1 MTDHVTPHNHEGGL
15 FRTADQADEQ
25 QMASD
30 VADVKPVARLSRDLF
45 QPAVDRQTAQDQ
57 HPTTQRDE
65 ATMRSLRFPFDEG
78 NDR

>member
-1 MTDHVTPHNHEGGL
+1 MTDHVTPHHQKDRL
-15 FRTADQADEQ
+15 FRTADQTDEQ

-30 VADVKPVARLSRDLF
+30 VADARPVARPSRDLF
-45 QPAVDRQTAQDQ
+45 HHAVERRVVEKQQ
-57 HPTTQRDE
+57 PTTQHDE